1 MKQIDVTIDLLAY
14 AIDRVLCDE
23 REDVHDAIVKIT
35 RYELQFHKWEED
47 LINDIAY
54 DFACGIMNI
63 MGELDRNIS
72 SYKGMADF
80 SELYVYPCLWMVM
93 YENFLK

>member
-1 MKQIDVTIDLLAY
+1 MKQIDATIDLLAY

-63 MGELDRNIS
+63 MGELDAATQTYGR
-72 SYKGMADF
+72 MVDF
-80 SELYVYPCLWMVM
+80 AELYVYPALWLAM
-93 YENFLK
+93 YKNFLK